1 MSEPKGEY
9 KVRAVKKPRIS
20 EHAEQANFF
29 SEVRFRFR
37 NRDDFIGKLLFS
49 VPNGMWIGG
58 KNPYALMNKF
68 KAEGLQ
74 PGVSDIL
81 YLQPRGE
88 YNCLA
93 IEMKA
98 LDKRNQADAVSD
110 DQREFLEAVNAA
122 GGYGEVCYGADEAI
136 LAFQTYMDMEP
147 T

>member
-1 MSEPKGEY
+1 M
-9 KVRAVKKPRIS
+9 KKARIS
-20 EHAEQANFF
+20 EHDEQANFF
-29 SEVRFRFR
+29 SAVGVTYLHRADFVR
-37 NRDDFIGKLLFS
+37 ILLFS

-58 KNPYALMNKF
+58 KNPYAMMNKF

-98 LDKRNQADAVSD
+98 QDKRNDKDAVKPE
-110 DQREFLEAVNAA
+110 QAEFLEAVNAS
-122 GGYGEVCYGADEAI
+122 GGLGEVCYGCAEA
-136 LAFQTYMDMEP
+136 LQVFDVYMRMEER
-147 T
+147 